1 MTTPLELLQFAE
13 SLVGVSEVSDRTA
26 ASRAYYAAYHA
37 CRDKYTTLEKREG
50 AGMHRSFIDGLID
63 SNISQDRGI
72 GYMLD
77 SLHRMRI
84 KADYKLSSEFS
95 TANAIE
101 VTNGAGRVIEK
112 VNSAPVL

>member
-13 SLVGVSEVSDRTA
+13 SLVGTSEVSNRTA

-37 CRDKYTTLEKREG
+37 CTNKYTTLGKREG
-50 AGMHRSFIDGLID
+50 AGMHRSFIDGLIG
-63 SNISQDRGI
+63 SNISQDRSL

-77 SLHRMRI
+77 ALQRMRI

-95 TANAIE
+95 AANATE
-101 VTNGAGRVIEK
+101 VTNGAGRVMEK
-112 VNSAPVL
+112 LMSPG